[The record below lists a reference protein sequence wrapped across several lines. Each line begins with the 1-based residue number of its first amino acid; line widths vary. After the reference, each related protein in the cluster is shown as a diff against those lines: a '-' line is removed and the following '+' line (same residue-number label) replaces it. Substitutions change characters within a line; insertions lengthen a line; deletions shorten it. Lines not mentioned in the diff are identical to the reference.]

1 MFEHHSIIWMLNN
14 LKAFALANQLK
25 TLPAY
30 TEHIA
35 IAFYVH
41 TKINISNRILF
52 FNPFD
57 F

>member
-1 MFEHHSIIWMLNN
+1 MFNN
-14 LKAFALANQLK
+14 LKAFALANQFK